1 MPRDIDQST
10 SQDVTGPNYIGLVR
24 FLLEP
29 FLENSESLHTDCEY
43 LPSTNKIWLR
53 VAFDIEDK
61 GKVFGRGGRNIQA
74 VRTILQTAA
83 TKVEHSLHLD
93 VFGSERSSDQDGSSN
108 RGLSS
113 PKSKRSRPR
122 RPEKKA
128 T

>member
-1 MPRDIDQST
+1 MPREIDQAT
-10 SQDVTGPNYIGLVR
+10 SQDIISPDYIGLVR

-29 FLENSESLHTDCEY
+29 FLENSESLHAHCEY

-74 VRTILQTAA
+74 IRTVLQTAA
-83 TKVEHSLHLD
+83 TKVNHSLHLD
-93 VFGSERSSDQDGSSN
+93 VFGSGLSSDKDRSSD
-108 RGLSS
+108 RGASS
-113 PKSKRSRPR
+113 PKSKKSRPR
-122 RPEKKA
+122 RPEKK